1 MSSFTAVLTLSKEQI
16 QSVQNWISTLTFP
29 IRQSDDEFP
38 VYRFTLEGQEQESI
52 LIIGD
57 NGVQFQTDIIESMY
71 QGDTLFGLSKDVFHD
86 VIKNQKWVDRDN
98 QSWFDARMP
107 VDEKNFIDYSYSQG
121 TWDSEK
127 NKLWYETD
135 KVWKDRVYTYDLLCS
150 RMASSLSGKHLTLED
165 ILNHSTSGAGEY
177 HDPISIKM
185 ILDHLDDEVTTE
197 LAREILQETVDENKI
212 RIGRVRSFKLL
223 CANLHRKEEVV
234 EEDAR
239 VELHP
244 DSGLRRHHTR
254 DGRMPAGVGAMI
266 MDNKHIE
273 K

>member
-1 MSSFTAVLTLSKEQI
+1 
-16 QSVQNWISTLTFP
+16 
-29 IRQSDDEFP
+29 
-38 VYRFTLEGQEQESI
+38 
-52 LIIGD
+52 
-57 NGVQFQTDIIESMY
+57 MY

-135 KVWKDRVYTYDLLCS
+135 KVWKDRVYTHDLLCS

-197 LAREILQETVDENKI
+197 LAREILQVTVYENKI

-223 CANLHRKEEVV
+223 CAK
-234 EEDAR
+234 
-239 VELHP
+239 
-244 DSGLRRHHTR
+244 
-254 DGRMPAGVGAMI
+254 I
-266 MDNKHIE
+266 NK
-273 K
+273 